1 MNKLKRL
8 AFIIEFFIGFAPS
21 LIILS
26 LGVVFSP
33 VIIVGLF
40 TGEPTTLL
48 YGLLVL
54 FGLLGFWG
62 AISLLVLTLHPEQE
76 NTKPKRLK
84 IYISLGV
91 ISSAIASYG
100 VGGTN
105 EYLLPF
111 IIAPLFVTLH
121 LVYVQRH
128 YLAGNTANKSLK
140 QDK

>member
-1 MNKLKRL
+1 MNKLKRF
-8 AFIIEFFIGFAPS
+8 AYIVEFFIGFAPS
-21 LIILS
+21 LLLLS

-40 TGEPTTLL
+40 SGNLTTLF

-84 IYISLGV
+84 VYISLGV
-91 ISSAIASYG
+91 VSSAVASYA

-128 YLAGNTANKSLK
+128 YLAGSTANKRLWR
-140 QDK
+140 Q

>member
-8 AFIIEFFIGFAPS
+8 AYVIEFVIGFAPS
-21 LIILS
+21 LLILS
-26 LGVVFSP
+26 VGVIFSP
-33 VIIVGLF
+33 IIIVGLLA
-40 TGEPTTLL
+40 GEPNILL

-54 FGLLGFWG
+54 FGLFGFWG

-84 IYISLGV
+84 IYIALGV
-91 ISSAIASYG
+91 ISSAVASYA

-128 YLAGNTANKSLK
+128 YLSGSTANKK
-140 QDK
+140 INKDT

>member
-1 MNKLKRL
+1 MGNMKRL
-8 AFIIEFFIGFAPS
+8 AYIIEFIIGFAPS
-21 LIILS
+21 LLLLS

-40 TGEPTTLL
+40 AGEPIILL
-48 YGLLVL
+48 YGCLVL
-54 FGLLGFWG
+54 FGLFGFWG

-84 IYISLGV
+84 IYIALGV
-91 ISSAIASYG
+91 ISSAISSYAA
-100 VGGTN
+100 GGTN

-128 YLAGNTANKSLK
+128 YLAGRTANKPLK